1 MIEEKF
7 DAIVIGAGMA
17 GNAAALTMA
26 QRGLKVLQLE
36 RGEYAGS
43 KNVQGAILYADMLEK
58 LVPNFREDA
67 PLERHLVEQRFWM
80 MDDRSHVGLHYRSDD
95 FNEERPNRYTII
107 RAQFDKWFSEKVREA
122 GALVICETTVT
133 ELVQDARGKVIGVCT
148 DRPDGEVHADVVVLA
163 EGASGLI
170 GTRAHLREIPKPEN
184 VALAVK
190 EMHFLPRET
199 IEARFNLKGDEGTV
213 IEAAGTITQGMT
225 GMGFIYA
232 NKECIS
238 LGIGCL
244 VSDFQKS
251 GESPYQLIE
260 RFKRHPSVASLIEG
274 SEVKEYSAHLI
285 PGGRLQGDPAALRR
299 WLGGGRRRRTAQQRH
314 PPGRLEPR
322 DDVRPARGR
331 GDFPGQVAA
340 RPDDGREPV
349 ALQENDRRV
358 LCHEGSQEIQRYA
371 VAPAYAVAKFLPD
384 LSATRIQGDAKFRA
398 RRRYAESRQG
408 KTHAQ
413 ILCLGALLDRPAGGC
428 LPVRAGVALSGT
440 MRR

>member
-1 MIEEKF
+1 MIEERF

-26 QRGLKVLQLE
+26 ERGLKVLQFE

-43 KNVQGAILYADMLEK
+43 KNVQGAILYADMLEQ
-58 LVPNFREDA
+58 LVPDFREDA
-67 PLERHLVEQRFWM
+67 PLERHVVEQRFWM

-107 RAQFDKWFSEKVREA
+107 RAPFDKWFSGKVQQA

-133 ELVQDARGKVIGVCT
+133 ELVKDTRGKVIGVRT
-148 DRPDGEVHADVVVLA
+148 DRRGGEVHADVVVLA
-163 EGASGLI
+163 EGVSGLL
-170 GTRAHLREIPKPEN
+170 GTRADLREIPKPEN

-213 IEAAGTITQGMT
+213 IEAAGTISRGMT

-244 VSDFQKS
+244 VSDFQKT
-251 GESPYQLIE
+251 GELPYQLIE
-260 RFKRHPSVASLIEG
+260 RFKRHPSVAPLIEG

-285 PGGRLQGDPAALRR
+285 PEGGYNAIPQLYGDGWLVVGDAAQLNNAIHREGSN
-299 WLGGGRRRRTAQQRH
+299 LAMMSGRTAAEAIFQVKSR
-314 PPGRLEPR
+314 R
-322 DDVRPARGR
+322 DPMTAANLALYKTMIDKSFVIKDLKKYKDMPALLHTQSQNFFLTYPQLVSKAMQNFVRVDGTPKADKEKTTLKSFVTARSWSG
-331 GDFPGQVAA
+331 
-340 RPDDGREPV
+340 
-349 ALQENDRRV
+349 L
-358 LCHEGSQEIQRYA
+358 L
-371 VAPAYAVAKFLPD
+371 
-384 LSATRIQGDAKFRA
+384 GDAFR
-398 RRRYAESRQG
+398 
-408 KTHAQ
+408 
-413 ILCLGALLDRPAGGC
+413 L
-428 LPVRAGVALSGT
+428 VRAW
-440 MRR
+440 R